1 MHAFKPGDRVEL
13 VSYYSFWGEPFP
25 QGTVIRTTDRTIHT
39 KMDRNGKMIRLSPDD
54 LQVAPPKPTKPT
66 HNRQT
71 NSADAAQTIRLRLA
85 QYR

>member
-39 KMDRNGKMIRLSPDD
+39 KMDRNGKDD
-54 LQVAPPKPTKPT
+54 KALA
-66 HNRQT
+66 R
-71 NSADAAQTIRLRLA
+71 RLA
-85 QYR
+85 GRTTQADQANA